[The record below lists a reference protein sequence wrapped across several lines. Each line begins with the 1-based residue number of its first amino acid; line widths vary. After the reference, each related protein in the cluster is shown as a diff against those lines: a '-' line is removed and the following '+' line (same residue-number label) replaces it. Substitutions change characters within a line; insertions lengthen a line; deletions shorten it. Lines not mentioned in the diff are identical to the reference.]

1 MYKFTR
7 NFLNIFNITT
17 RFLILHLCYL
27 SADVWNEE
35 KLFNGNLSN
44 GSLNLCQSGR
54 HQSPINIMTR
64 NLVYDH
70 SLSTMEIEGLE
81 KQLELVVENCG
92 YDIRISVTGEFIQL
106 NGGPSSYPY
115 RIDFM
120 QIKFGSVSTQGSE
133 HTIDGKAF
141 PGELQIYAFNTEL
154 YNNFSDASYR
164 PNGILAVS
172 VFFKLGNATNKDLL
186 GVVAAAE
193 QTIFKGE
200 TFQLKGLELRSLLTS
215 THEFMTYEGSL
226 PFPPCQ
232 ETVTWIIL
240 NHPIMITETELKT
253 LRRLRVAHTLWS
265 GSMAD
270 NFRPTQTISN
280 RSVRTNINFRS
291 SNEACD
297 VRKQFSYIANIA
309 HV

>member
-1 MYKFTR
+1 MHKMIENMLIVFNVTMR
-7 NFLNIFNITT
+7 IF
-17 RFLILHLCYL
+17 ILHLCY
-27 SADVWNEE
+27 VGTEIWNEE
-35 KLFNGNLSN
+35 LLLKENFINGPP
-44 GSLNLCQSGR
+44 NLCQNGR
-54 HQSPINIMTR
+54 HQSPINIMTK

-70 SLSTMEIEGLE
+70 SLSAMEIEGLE
-81 KQLELVVENCG
+81 KQLELIVENCG
-92 YDIRISVTGEFIQL
+92 YDIRISLTNEFVQL
-106 NGGPSSYPY
+106 NGGPSSYAY
-115 RIDFM
+115 RISFM
-120 QIKFGSVSTQGSE
+120 QIKFGSASTQGSE

-141 PGELQIYAFNTEL
+141 PGELQIYSFNNEL
-154 YNNFSDASYR
+154 YNNLSEAFYR
-164 PNGILAVS
+164 PNGILAIS
-172 VFFKLGNATNKDLL
+172 VFFKIGNATNKDLL

-226 PFPPCQ
+226 PFPPCH

-253 LRRLRVAHTLWS
+253 LRRLRVADTLWS

-270 NFRPTQTISN
+270 NFRPTQAINN

-297 VRKQFSYIANIA
+297 VRKQVSYIANIA
-309 HV
+309 QV

>member
-1 MYKFTR
+1 
-7 NFLNIFNITT
+7 
-17 RFLILHLCYL
+17 
-27 SADVWNEE
+27 
-35 KLFNGNLSN
+35 
-44 GSLNLCQSGR
+44 
-54 HQSPINIMTR
+54 MTK

-70 SLSTMEIEGLE
+70 SLSAMEIEGLE
-81 KQLELVVENCG
+81 KQLELIVENCG
-92 YDIRISVTGEFIQL
+92 YDIRISLTNEFVQL
-106 NGGPSSYPY
+106 NGGPSSYAY
-115 RIDFM
+115 RISFM
-120 QIKFGSVSTQGSE
+120 QIKFGSASTQGSE

-141 PGELQIYAFNTEL
+141 PGELQIYSFNNEL
-154 YNNFSDASYR
+154 YNNLSEAFYR
-164 PNGILAVS
+164 PNGILAIS
-172 VFFKLGNATNKDLL
+172 VFFKIGNATNKDLL

-226 PFPPCQ
+226 PFPPCH

-253 LRRLRVAHTLWS
+253 LRRLRVADTLWS

-270 NFRPTQTISN
+270 NFRPTQAINN

-297 VRKQFSYIANIA
+297 VRKQVSYIANIA
-309 HV
+309 QV